1 MATITLS
8 MPILLARRPDCQV
21 GYALTTPLLAWRFL
35 SSEATL
41 TTGAEWH
48 CARSPAHPTPLGEPG
63 AGVERRQVRLVASG
77 SPWGAGLLLRRHVL
91 NASQIAN
98 PQRHRT
104 LCVGGSRRTNPMAT
118 PGETIRRL
126 RKARGMSQAAVAE
139 TVMSTTY
146 FSKIE
151 NDRKGLPTIETLAKV
166 DLAFERARRPLTD
179 VDRLDLFVAALTA
192 ARAKLNAKVADV
204 RYGSG

>member
-1 MATITLS
+1 
-8 MPILLARRPDCQV
+8 
-21 GYALTTPLLAWRFL
+21 
-35 SSEATL
+35 
-41 TTGAEWH
+41 
-48 CARSPAHPTPLGEPG
+48 
-63 AGVERRQVRLVASG
+63 
-77 SPWGAGLLLRRHVL
+77 
-91 NASQIAN
+91 
-98 PQRHRT
+98 
-104 LCVGGSRRTNPMAT
+104 
-118 PGETIRRL
+118 
-126 RKARGMSQAAVAE
+126 MSQAAVAE